1 MKYLLTSESVGA
13 GHPDKICDQI
23 SDAVVDSLLKQD
35 KTSRIACDVIANDDF
50 IYIGG
55 QITTKGY
62 VDTTK
67 EAWKILKPL
76 GYKETD
82 FKIISAII
90 PQSPNIAMG
99 VDKNANKELG
109 AGDQGILFG
118 YATNENKY
126 FMPWP
131 IVLAHELVKR
141 AEFLRRNKKFPYAK
155 ADMKSQVTMEY
166 DDQTDKILIKKV
178 LMSIQ
183 HEENFNE
190 AKFKKFVKDNIIDFV
205 AKENNFNLNYE
216 ILINPTGKFVIGGP
230 KGDTGL
236 TGRKIIVDTYG
247 GFAHHGGG
255 AFSGKDATKIDRSAA
270 YMARYIAKNLVA
282 ANIANKIEIQLSY
295 AIGLP
300 RPQSIYID
308 TFGDNK
314 YSQEFLINLIN
325 KHFDL
330 SVEGIINTL
339 NLLNVSYLPLATF
352 GHVGRLD
359 LDLPWEKLDKAKEI
373 ENDIHLYN
381 ENQTKLKTNN

>member
-90 PQSPNIAMG
+90 PQSPDIAMG

-166 DDQTDKILIKKV
+166 DDQTNKILIKKV

-359 LDLPWEKLDKAKEI
+359 LDLPWEKLDKVAEI
-373 ENDIHLYN
+373 KKDL
-381 ENQTKLKTNN
+381 

>member
-76 GYKETD
+76 GYKETN

-90 PQSPNIAMG
+90 PQSPDIAMG

-166 DDQTDKILIKKV
+166 DDQTNKILIKKV

-359 LDLPWEKLDKAKEI
+359 LDLPWEKLDKVAEI
-373 ENDIHLYN
+373 KKDL
-381 ENQTKLKTNN
+381 

>member
-90 PQSPNIAMG
+90 PQSPDIAMG

-166 DDQTDKILIKKV
+166 DDQTNKILIKKV

-282 ANIANKIEIQLSY
+282 ANVTNKIEIQLSY

-330 SVEGIINTL
+330 SVENIINTL

>member
-90 PQSPNIAMG
+90 PQSPDIAMG
-99 VDKNANKELG
+99 VDKNTNKELG

-183 HEENFNE
+183 HDENFNE
-190 AKFKKFVKDNIIDFV
+190 TKFKKFVKENIIDFV
-205 AKENNFNLNYE
+205 AKENNFNLDYE

-282 ANIANKIEIQLSY
+282 ANVTNKIEIQLSY

>member
-90 PQSPNIAMG
+90 PQSPDIAMG

-183 HEENFNE
+183 HDENFNE
-190 AKFKKFVKDNIIDFV
+190 TKVKKFVKENIIDFV
-205 AKENNFNLNYE
+205 AKENNFNLDYE

-282 ANIANKIEIQLSY
+282 ANVTNKIEIQLSY

>member
-90 PQSPNIAMG
+90 PQSPDIAMG

-166 DDQTDKILIKKV
+166 DDQTNKILIKKV

-183 HEENFNE
+183 HDKNFNE
-190 AKFKKFVKDNIIDFV
+190 AKFKKFVKENIIDFV
-205 AKENNFNLNYE
+205 AKENNFNLDYE

-282 ANIANKIEIQLSY
+282 ANVTNKIEIQLSY

>member
-166 DDQTDKILIKKV
+166 DDQTNKILIKKV